1 MKNKFAYILLIISMF
16 FWATNFYV
24 VKIAMQSYSPEAVAF
39 WRYLVG
45 AITLVLIGYIQF
57 GQKFSLFRFT
67 SKAYWYMF
75 LTSLF
80 GVFLTIYFF
89 NKGLTTTSAV
99 NGSLIIAT
107 SPAITAIMAIFF
119 LDNRIK
125 LIQWFAIFLSFTGVA
140 VILVKGDINQL
151 IELQFEAGDAYIVAM
166 ALVFSASQIIVSR
179 YLGDVDA
186 TIMTTISSIIAL
198 ILFAIMSF
206 SELVT
211 VAVPTSFDFWASILF
226 MGVLSTGIAYT
237 AFYYC
242 IVKLGATTTSLYM
255 NLVPFFVILLS
266 FPFGESIAISQI
278 LGGLIVITGLVLFG
292 RSKK

>member
-1 MKNKFAYILLIISMF
+1 
-16 FWATNFYV
+16 
-24 VKIAMQSYSPEAVAF
+24 
-39 WRYLVG
+39 
-45 AITLVLIGYIQF
+45 
-57 GQKFSLFRFT
+57 
-67 SKAYWYMF
+67 MF

-151 IELQFEAGDAYIVAM
+151 IALQFEAGDAYIVAM